1 MKKLMI
7 CWALVALLLP
17 QANAQSKPKPV
28 EFLAYGGVNAL
39 FIKDKLPIYETHYG
53 LGWLVG
59 GGIRFGKR
67 AFVQTGIELANQN
80 LTMAARSAENTVVSN
95 AKLTLRTVQIPLMA
109 GIKLVNV
116 KNNFADFHVAVGA
129 KVGFVNPQDN
139 PFNLKAANFS
149 TPLITPSISFG
160 IEVWK
165 ITLGLNGQYG
175 GLTPVFKNYAE
186 GVSLYTGTLSVG
198 CRL

>member
-1 MKKLMI
+1 MRKLMI
-7 CWALVALLLP
+7 CWALMAFLVP
-17 QANAQSKPKPV
+17 QTKAQSKTKPL

-39 FIKDKLPIYETHYG
+39 FITDKLPIYETHYG

-59 GGIRFGKR
+59 GGVRFGKR

-95 AKLTLRTVQIPLMA
+95 AKLTLQTVQIPLMA
-109 GIKLVNV
+109 GLKIVKV
-116 KNNFADFHVAVGA
+116 KNDFADFHVAVGA
-129 KVGFVNPQDN
+129 KLGFVNPKDN
-139 PFNLKAANFS
+139 PFNLKAANFEK
-149 TPLITPSISFG
+149 PLIMPSLSFG

-165 ITLGLNGQYG
+165 LTVGLNAQYG
-175 GLTPVFKNYAE
+175 GLTPVFKNYAD
-186 GVSLYTGTLSVG
+186 GVSLYTGTISVG